1 MASRTM
7 TALAVAL
14 TAAIATPAAVAA
26 PITDP
31 VAAWVPDGEVKAVA
45 VSGSTAYIGG
55 NFTRIAPYT
64 GSSARFDAS
73 NGQLKNA
80 WPEVEGVVNAV
91 AVDGAGGWY
100 LGGDFRSVGGV
111 PRTDLAH
118 VLSNG
123 SVDPSW
129 APTTDGTVRALA
141 VANPSG
147 PIYVGG
153 EFGTVNGSARSHLA
167 GLTRATGAL
176 TGFTGGVSASSLDFA
191 GVHALLLKGTTLY
204 VGGSFTQAQ
213 GSNVSAARNRVAAFT
228 VASSVLAPWD
238 PNANHTVN
246 GLAADPDGTDIFIS
260 GRLNAVNN
268 PQVARHGLAKVDE
281 ATGAADPNWVAPLQF
296 GPELTS
302 MTISGGWIY
311 IGGRNIRF
319 NPDPALQPLPAAAIS
334 VVGAVASPSWK
345 PATPGAVTSLAAA
358 GSTVY
363 IGTGD
368 LGNTPLGD
376 GPHPGLIAV
385 DAINATPTGFAP
397 QFGRGRQQFPSG
409 TTVGTRAI
417 AVNGSDVVAG
427 GTFINVGGVER
438 RNLAAID
445 LNTGQ
450 ATAFNPPMKGQYS
463 AFLSVDAVAVTND
476 GVVWAGGEFATEAPN
491 PRSNLAAFDATSG
504 ALTSFHR
511 DPNGPVSA
519 LLASGPSV
527 YVGGGFTAV
536 GGSAR
541 HNVAALRHVP
551 GDDGTVQSFDVAT
564 DGPVRALALAGDTLY
579 LGGQFQNVN
588 TALASLTRARKN
600 AAAVDAATGLARAW
614 DPNLDGPVN
623 ALAVSADSVFAGGE
637 FANVNGS
644 TMRQRLAAFDR
655 QVGSARAWAPSADAP
670 VRSLALHGPTVFAAG
685 DFATVNGTGRRGI
698 AALDAQTGAAD
709 PLSIDLSPEER
720 DGPLPPI
727 TRVDALFASPATGL
741 LTGGGFVMNTP
752 TLRAANLARFG
763 LPALPGGPPPG
774 GPAPGGTNDVDP
786 TLLSFSAS
794 TKRFR
799 VGRRAAPADGQ
810 ATAAAKRKRRKKAPL
825 GTTLRLR
832 LNEPARVRFRVL
844 TKSTGRKVGK
854 KCVKATRKNRKR
866 KRCTKLT
873 AKRPTFVRSA
883 PAGRSKVK
891 WSGRLHRKALRR
903 GGYVLRAIPT
913 DAAGNTGKSRSL
925 SFKIVR

>member
-1 MASRTM
+1 MAGRTT

-31 VAAWVPDGEVKAVA
+31 LAAWVPDGEVKAVA

-73 NGQLKNA
+73 NGQLKNP

-118 VLSNG
+118 VLANG

-141 VANPSG
+141 VDNPSG
-147 PIYVGG
+147 PIYAGG

-167 GLTRATGAL
+167 GLTRASGAL
-176 TGFTGGVSASSLDFA
+176 TGFTGGVSQSGFVDFK

-204 VGGSFTQAQ
+204 VGGIFDQGQ
-213 GSNVSAARNRVAAFT
+213 GSNASATRNRVAAFT
-228 VASSVLAPWD
+228 VASSVLLPWD

-260 GRLNAVNN
+260 GRFNGVNN
-268 PQVARHGLAKVDE
+268 PQVARHGIAKVDE
-281 ATGAADPNWVAPLQF
+281 AGGAADPNWIAPLQF

-311 IGGRNIRF
+311 IGGANIRF
-319 NPDPALQPLPAAAIS
+319 NPMLPPLPAAAIS
-334 VVGAVASPSWK
+334 VVGAVASPNWK
-345 PATPGAVTSLAAA
+345 PTTPGAVTSLAAS

-363 IGTGD
+363 IGTGNFGSGT
-368 LGNTPLGD
+368 LSD

-397 QFGRGRQQFPSG
+397 PFGRGRQQFPSG
-409 TTVGTRAI
+409 GTVGTRAI

-450 ATAFNPPMKGQYS
+450 PTAFNPPMKGQFS
-463 AFLSVDAVAVTND
+463 ALTFVNAVAVTSD
-476 GVVWAGGEFATEAPN
+476 GVVWAGGQFLTEDPN
-491 PRSNLAAFDATSG
+491 PRTNLAAFDASSG

-511 DPNGPVSA
+511 DPNGNGVSA
-519 LLASGPSV
+519 LLASGSMV
-527 YVGGGFTAV
+527 YAGGGFTTV
-536 GGSAR
+536 GGMPR
-541 HNVAALRHVP
+541 HNVAAFRHLP
-551 GDDGTVQSFDVAT
+551 GEDGTVLPFDVAT

-588 TALASLTRARKN
+588 TTLASLKRARSN
-600 AAAVDAATGLARAW
+600 LAAVAADTGLARNW
-614 DPNLDGPVN
+614 DPNADGPVN
-623 ALAVSADSVFAGGE
+623 ALAVSGDTIFAGGE
-637 FANVNGS
+637 
-644 TMRQRLAAFDR
+644 
-655 QVGSARAWAPSADAP
+655 
-670 VRSLALHGPTVFAAG
+670 VRS
-685 DFATVNGTGRRGI
+685 
-698 AALDAQTGAAD
+698 
-709 PLSIDLSPEER
+709 EER
-720 DGPLPPI
+720 
-727 TRVDALFASPATGL
+727 
-741 LTGGGFVMNTP
+741 
-752 TLRAANLARFG
+752 
-763 LPALPGGPPPG
+763 
-774 GPAPGGTNDVDP
+774 
-786 TLLSFSAS
+786 
-794 TKRFR
+794 R
-799 VGRRAAPADGQ
+799 VG
-810 ATAAAKRKRRKKAPL
+810 K
-825 GTTLRLR
+825 
-832 LNEPARVRFRVL
+832 E
-844 TKSTGRKVGK
+844 
-854 KCVKATRKNRKR
+854 C
-866 KRCTKLT
+866 
-873 AKRPTFVRSA
+873 
-883 PAGRSKVK
+883 
-891 WSGRLHRKALRR
+891 
-903 GGYVLRAIPT
+903 
-913 DAAGNTGKSRSL
+913 
-925 SFKIVR
+925 